1 MNAPTAIVAP
11 LAAELA
17 GVLAATRDRRRLH
30 PLGGRRGPR
39 VTLGSLGGE
48 EVALMATGDG
58 PAAAAAGLE
67 ALLAALRPRRLLAVG
82 VAGGLT
88 PGLAEGTLVAARRI
102 VAADGSAPPRQ
113 PDAAWLERA
122 LACGCIAGLA
132 VSADRIVADPRARQG
147 VLEQA
152 LATPAVRAGAAPTV
166 GAGAAPTP
174 AAPQS
179 PPGSA
184 WPPSAT
190 VDLESAVYAGL
201 AAAWSLP
208 FLVVRAVLDPAEE
221 ELPLDFEA
229 CRDRSGRVRNARV
242 VMRALARPASLRRLW
257 RLRARVRGA
266 ATRLGML
273 AEQLVAAVPLR
284 AVAAPE
290 ACRAGGAAATEWSA
304 TAGGRREG
312 TAILAARR

>member
-1 MNAPTAIVAP
+1 MSAPTVIVAP

-17 GVLAATRDRRRLH
+17 GVLAATRGRRRLR
-30 PLGGRRGPR
+30 PLRGGGGPR

-48 EVALMATGDG
+48 EVALIATGDG

-102 VAADGSAPPRQ
+102 VAGDGSAPPRQ
-113 PDAAWLERA
+113 PDAGWLEQA
-122 LACGCIAGLA
+122 LACGCVAGTA
-132 VSADRIVADPRARQG
+132 VSADRIVAGPPARQDL
-147 VLEQA
+147 LERSRA
-152 LATPAVRAGAAPTV
+152 APGGGPGASPGSLATPGLPDAVC
-166 GAGAAPTP
+166 
-174 AAPQS
+174 
-179 PPGSA
+179 PPC
-184 WPPSAT
+184 AT
-190 VDLESAVYAGL
+190 VDLESAAYAGL
-201 AAAWSLP
+201 AAAWALP

-242 VMRALARPASLRRLW
+242 LMRALARPTSLRRLW
-257 RLRARVRGA
+257 RLRARVSDA
-266 ATRLGML
+266 ATRLGTL
-273 AEQLVAAVPLR
+273 AEQLVAAVPPR
-284 AVAAPE
+284 AAAAPE
-290 ACRAGGAAATEWSA
+290 ACRAGGAVTEWSA

-312 TAILAARR
+312 AAILAAGR

>member
-17 GVLAATRDRRRLH
+17 GVLAATRDRRRLR
-30 PLGGRRGPR
+30 PLRGRGGPR

-102 VAADGSAPPRQ
+102 VAGDGSAPPCQ
-113 PDAAWLERA
+113 PDAAWLEWA
-122 LACGCIAGLA
+122 LACGCVAGMA
-132 VSADRIVADPRARQG
+132 VSAERIVADPRARQG
-147 VLEQA
+147 ILRQA
-152 LATPAVRAGAAPTV
+152 LAAPGG
-166 GAGAAPTP
+166 GAGAAPAP
-174 AAPQS
+174 AAPLS
-179 PPGSA
+179 PPGTGSTHCV
-184 WPPSAT
+184 T

-242 VMRALARPASLRRLW
+242 MMRALARPASLRRLW
-257 RLRARVRGA
+257 RLRTRVRRA

-273 AEQLVAAVPLR
+273 AEQLVAAVPSR
-284 AVAAPE
+284 AIAAPA
-290 ACRAGGAAATEWSA
+290 ACRAGGTAATEWSA